1 MSDYYLTKKRW
12 QAISTNDKTA
22 DGTFFYGVTSTKIFC
37 YPSCKSRLPKKE
49 NIVIF
54 HSAEEAFSHGYRAC
68 KRCKS
73 GGTALPDT
81 EWITNIEMYIKEN
94 FAKPSLYKSLRMI
107 ATEVRT
113 TYTEHLSESR

>member
-1 MSDYYLTKKRW
+1 MTRLLMVHFSMASHLRR
-12 QAISTNDKTA
+12 
-22 DGTFFYGVTSTKIFC
+22 FFC

-73 GGTALPDT
+73 GGSALPDT
-81 EWITNIEMYIKEN
+81 EWVNNIEMYIKEN
-94 FAKPSLYKSLRMI
+94 FAKRSL
-107 ATEVRT
+107 
-113 TYTEHLSESR
+113 